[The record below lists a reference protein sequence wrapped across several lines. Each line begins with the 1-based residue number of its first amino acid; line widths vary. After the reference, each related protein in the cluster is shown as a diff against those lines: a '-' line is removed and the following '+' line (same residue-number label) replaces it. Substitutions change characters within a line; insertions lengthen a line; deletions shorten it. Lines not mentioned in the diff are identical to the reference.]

1 MKNSDYHNHIMK
13 TLYKLTAFI
22 MFLAGIVIT
31 VRLTMS
37 NLDVPKYLIMIQN
50 PGDIFAGVAA
60 FLGGFYFLY
69 RYIHYDEDKEGD

>member
-1 MKNSDYHNHIMK
+1 MKKSDYHNHLIK

-22 MFLAGIVIT
+22 MFLAGILIT

-37 NLDVPKYLIMIQN
+37 NLDVQKYLIMIQN
-50 PGDIFAGVAA
+50 PVDIFAGVAA

>member
-1 MKNSDYHNHIMK
+1 MKKSDHHNHVMK
-13 TLYKLTAFI
+13 ALYKHTSFI

-50 PGDIFAGVAA
+50 PGDIFVGVAA

-69 RYIHYDEDKEGD
+69 RYTHYDKDKEGD

>member
-1 MKNSDYHNHIMK
+1 MKNSDHHNHVMK
-13 TLYKLTAFI
+13 ALYKHTSFI
-22 MFLAGIVIT
+22 MFLAGILIT
-31 VRLTMS
+31 ARLTMS
-37 NLDVPKYLIMIQN
+37 NLDAPKYLIMIQN

>member
-1 MKNSDYHNHIMK
+1 MKKSDYNNHVIK

-37 NLDVPKYLIMIQN
+37 NLDVQKYLIMIQN
-50 PGDIFAGVAA
+50 PVDIFAGVAA

>member
-1 MKNSDYHNHIMK
+1 MKKSDYNNHVIK

-22 MFLAGIVIT
+22 MFLAGILIT

-37 NLDVPKYLIMIQN
+37 NLDVQKYLIMIQN
-50 PGDIFAGVAA
+50 PVDIFAGVAA

>member
-1 MKNSDYHNHIMK
+1 MKKSGYHNHIMR

-37 NLDVPKYLIMIQN
+37 NLDVQKYLIMTQN
-50 PGDIFAGVAA
+50 PVDIFAGVAA

>member
-1 MKNSDYHNHIMK
+1 MKKSDHHNHVMK
-13 TLYKLTAFI
+13 MLYKHTAFI

-50 PGDIFAGVAA
+50 PGDIFVGVAA

-69 RYIHYDEDKEGD
+69 RYTHYDEDKEGD

>member
-1 MKNSDYHNHIMK
+1 MKKSDHHNHVMK
-13 TLYKLTAFI
+13 MLYKHTSFI

-37 NLDVPKYLIMIQN
+37 NLDVPKYQIMIQN
-50 PGDIFAGVAA
+50 PGDIFVGVAA

-69 RYIHYDEDKEGD
+69 RYTHYDENKEGD

>member
-1 MKNSDYHNHIMK
+1 MKKSDYHNHVIK
-13 TLYKLTAFI
+13 TLYKITAFI
-22 MFLAGIVIT
+22 MLLAGILIT

-50 PGDIFAGVAA
+50 PVDIFAGVAA